1 MKRLEK
7 LPEITN
13 EMLGGIHASQELKNE
28 ILRDAEKIR
37 NGESVQRNTPW
48 ENKVP
53 RRGWAVQTLRT
64 AGALACVAI
73 FLVGVL
79 VGMPQLLQKNLNEN
93 DQLITVYAGGGNDV
107 GRTQALDM
115 PKGSI
120 TISNRDKPGYRGVW
134 APATGANYPMICAEG
149 RYYRL
154 MSNPTAIGSELLG
167 NTLGAVDTFSSE
179 PALASGSI
187 ISNIVPAGETV
198 YSINGMDGALVA
210 ARVNG
215 SLRVFQRVSFGNTAL
230 KSGEKLADT
239 LHASS
244 VAAMEL
250 TGVGTVTDA
259 AEAQRLYSILL
270 QNAQLTRAGSSETA
284 QSLLIQLQNGI
295 VLQMSVRDESLM
307 ACGTWLC
314 PEFFDAFAAAVK

>member
-7 LPEITN
+7 LPEITE
-13 EMLGGIHASQELKNE
+13 EMLGGIHASQELKND

-37 NGESVQRNTPW
+37 NGERVQRNTPW
-48 ENKVP
+48 ENKAP
-53 RRGWAVQTLRT
+53 KRGWAVQTLRT
-64 AGALACVAI
+64 AGALACIAI
-73 FLVGVL
+73 FLVGIL
-79 VGMPQLLQKNLNEN
+79 VGMPQLLQKRLNEN
-93 DQLITVYAGGGNDV
+93 EQLITVYTGGGNDG

-120 TISNRDKPGYRGVW
+120 TISNRDKPDYRGVW
-134 APATGANYPMICAEG
+134 APATGANFPLICADG

-154 MSNPTAIGSELLG
+154 MSNPTSIGSELLG
-167 NTLGAVDTFSSE
+167 NVLGTVDTFSSE
-179 PALASGSI
+179 PALASGGI

-198 YSINGMDGALVA
+198 YSVFGMDGALAA
-210 ARVNG
+210 ARVDG

-239 LHASS
+239 LCASS
-244 VAAMEL
+244 VTAMEL
-250 TGVGTVTDA
+250 TGVGTVTNA
-259 AEAQRLYSILL
+259 AEAQRLYSILQ

-314 PEFFDAFAAAVK
+314 PEFFDAFAVAVK